1 MYKNKIASQSL
12 TQGLR
17 SLKNV
22 LPENANKI
30 LKKEGFSYFEIIKNW
45 KNIVGIELYKE
56 TTPLKIKKINNENIL
71 FISVNKKIM
80 IEIEYSKDQIID
92 KINQYLGFNSIQKIF
107 VHTKNS
113 SINSPAKKKLVNDN
127 ILNKINSIKNVKLK
141 ELFLKLT
148 K

>member
-45 KNIVGIELYKE
+45 KNIVGVELYKE

>member
-127 ILNKINSIKNVKLK
+127 ILNKINGIKNVKLK

>member
-80 IEIEYSKDQIID
+80 NEIEYSKDQIID